1 MRRRRPHIRK
11 TGNKS
16 ASPRNDHNIRKIYN
30 TRAGRHMRRK
40 KRLPTAR
47 PSGTKCAPLSRAR
60 QKIPGRN
67 SPAEYPAFAALKITP
82 LISAECPA
90 GKSASERAEAH
101 GSQDFGPFQGRAI
114 PPVLISA
121 VFKAYSAKPTYPLLH
136 ATTLRPIPPCL
147 KYKGGYRALFCFL
160 TPRFAPSPNPSR
172 L

>member
-101 GSQDFGPFQGRAI
+101 GSQDFGPFQDRAI
-114 PPVLISA
+114 PPGFNQRSFQG
-121 VFKAYSAKPTYPLLH
+121 VFGKAYLPLITCDNLT
-136 ATTLRPIPPCL
+136 ADS
-147 KYKGGYRALFCFL
+147 ALFKI
-160 TPRFAPSPNPSR
+160 
-172 L
+172 